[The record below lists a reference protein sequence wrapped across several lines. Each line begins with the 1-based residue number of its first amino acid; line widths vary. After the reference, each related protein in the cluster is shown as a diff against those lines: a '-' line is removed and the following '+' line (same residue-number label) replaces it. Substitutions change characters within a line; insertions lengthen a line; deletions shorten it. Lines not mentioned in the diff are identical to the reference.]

1 VVRVLWLNKST
12 LNRYTVGR
20 IFLIDDDPI
29 YVFLVRKIIES
40 VDSSLEISAFSD
52 GELAINHLAKVGADP
67 GQLPDIIFLDLSMPV
82 LDGWG
87 FLEEFHGLRDKFDK
101 RIDLYI
107 VSSSIS
113 PEDLERS
120 RRDPMV
126 VDFLIKP
133 LERDTVADVILHML
147 KE

>member
-1 VVRVLWLNKST
+1 MVRVLWLNKST

-40 VDSSLEISAFSD
+40 VDSSLEISEFPD
-52 GELAINHLAKVGADP
+52 GELALHYLAKVGADP

-82 LDGWG
+82 LDGWE
-87 FLEEFHGLRDKFDK
+87 FLEEFHGLRPNLDK
-101 RIDLYI
+101 RIALYI

-126 VDFLIKP
+126 ADFLIKP
-133 LERDTVADVILHML
+133 LERDTVADVIRQVF
-147 KE
+147 K

>member
-1 VVRVLWLNKST
+1 LNTPT

-29 YVFLVRKIIES
+29 YVFLLRRIIES
-40 VDSSLEISAFSD
+40 VDSSLEICQFPD
-52 GELAINHLAKVGADP
+52 GELAINYLTTIGHDA

-82 LDGWG
+82 LDGWE
-87 FLEEFHGLRDKFDK
+87 FLEEFHGLRPKLDKS
-101 RIDLYI
+101 IALYI

-120 RRDPMV
+120 KRDPMV
-126 VDFLIKP
+126 ADFLIKP
-133 LERDTVADVILHML
+133 LDRDTVADVIQQVIN
-147 KE
+147 

>member
-1 VVRVLWLNKST
+1 MVRVLRLNKPT
-12 LNRYTVGR
+12 INRYTVGS

-40 VDSSLEISAFSD
+40 VDSSLEISEFPD

-82 LDGWG
+82 LDGWE
-87 FLEEFHGLRDKFDK
+87 FLEEFHGLQPKLDKK
-101 RIDLYI
+101 ISLYI

-113 PEDLERS
+113 PEDVERS
-120 RRDPMV
+120 RRDPAV

-133 LERDTVADVILHML
+133 LERDTVANVIKQLL
-147 KE
+147 

>member
-1 VVRVLWLNKST
+1 MVRVLWLNKST

-40 VDSSLEISAFSD
+40 VDSSLEISEFPD
-52 GELAINHLAKVGADP
+52 GELAINYLAKVGADP

-82 LDGWG
+82 LDGWE
-87 FLEEFHGLRDKFDK
+87 FLEEFHGLQAKLHK
-101 RIDLYI
+101 RIALYI

-113 PEDLERS
+113 PEDVERS
-120 RRDPMV
+120 KRDPMV

-133 LERDTVADVILHML
+133 LERDTVADVIRQAL
-147 KE
+147 

>member
-1 VVRVLWLNKST
+1 MVRVLWLNKST

-29 YVFLVRKIIES
+29 YVFLIRKIIES
-40 VDSSLEISAFSD
+40 VDSSLEISEFPD
-52 GELAINHLAKVGADP
+52 GELAINYLAKVGADP

-82 LDGWG
+82 LDGWE
-87 FLEEFHGLRDKFDK
+87 FLEEFHGLRPKLLK
-101 RIDLYI
+101 RIALYI

-133 LERDTVADVILHML
+133 LERDTVADVIQHVF
-147 KE
+147 

>member
-1 VVRVLWLNKST
+1 MVRVLWLNQPT

-40 VDSSLEISAFSD
+40 VDSSLEISEFPD
-52 GELAINHLAKVGADP
+52 GELAINYLAKVAADP

-82 LDGWG
+82 LDGWE
-87 FLEEFHGLRDKFDK
+87 FLEEFRGLRAKLHK
-101 RIDLYI
+101 RIALYI

-120 RRDPMV
+120 RRDPLV
-126 VDFLIKP
+126 IDFLIKP
-133 LERDTVADVILHML
+133 LERDTVAGVIQQAL
-147 KE
+147 

>member
-1 VVRVLWLNKST
+1 MVRVLWLNTPT

-29 YVFLVRKIIES
+29 FVFLVRRIIES
-40 VDSSLEISAFSD
+40 VDSSLEICQFPD
-52 GELAINHLAKVGADP
+52 GELAINYLTTAGADP

-82 LDGWG
+82 LDGWE
-87 FLEEFHGLRDKFDK
+87 FLEEFHGLRPKLDKK
-101 RIDLYI
+101 IALYI

-120 RRDPMV
+120 KRDPMV
-126 VDFLIKP
+126 IDFLIKP
-133 LERDTVADVILHML
+133 LDRDTVADVMHHVF
-147 KE
+147 EA

>member
-1 VVRVLWLNKST
+1 MVRVLWLNKST

-40 VDSSLEISAFSD
+40 VDRSLEISEFPD
-52 GELAINHLAKVGADP
+52 GELAINYLTAVGADP
-67 GQLPDIIFLDLSMPV
+67 SQLPDIIFLDLSMPV
-82 LDGWG
+82 LDGWE
-87 FLEEFHGLRDKFDK
+87 FLAEFHDLRPKLEK
-101 RIDLYI
+101 RLALYI

-120 RRDPMV
+120 KRDPMV
-126 VDFLIKP
+126 ADFLIKP
-133 LERDTVADVILHML
+133 LDRDTVADVIQHAFA
-147 KE
+147 E

>member
-1 VVRVLWLNKST
+1 MVRVLWLKKST

-40 VDSSLEISAFSD
+40 VDSSLEICEFPD
-52 GELAINHLAKVGADP
+52 GELAINYLAKVGADP
-67 GQLPDIIFLDLSMPV
+67 AQLPDIIFLDLSMPV
-82 LDGWG
+82 LDGWE
-87 FLEEFHGLRDKFDK
+87 FLEEFHGLRPKLGK
-101 RIDLYI
+101 RIALYI

-126 VDFLIKP
+126 IDFLIKP
-133 LERDTVADVILHML
+133 LERDTVADVIRQLF
-147 KE
+147 